1 MIAGVTSGSRP
12 YHHGNLRPALISAA
26 IGEIEESGPAAMSL
40 RAVARRAGV
49 THAAATYHFG
59 DRAGLLTA
67 VAAEGYRL
75 LTEAL
80 RAAQETRGS
89 FLEVGVAYV
98 RFAVTHRA
106 HFEVMYRPELY
117 HRDDAELGRARA
129 AAATLLYGTGETTR
143 ERMAYGVAA
152 WSIVHGLAT
161 LWLNGNLPAQL
172 GDDPE
177 EITRVVAAHL
187 GPPRRDP
194 ALAAGNRG
202 KAVGDR
208 IADSTH
214 GGKLMPYVRV
224 GEENSGQIE
233 IYYEDHGRGRPVVLI
248 HGYPLN
254 GHSWEKQLPALLDAG
269 YRVIA
274 YDRRGFGASSQ
285 PTVGY
290 DYDTFAAD
298 LRGLM
303 DVLDLRDVTLAG
315 FSMGTGEVTRYL
327 GRYGSERIRNA
338 VLLGPIPPFLLK
350 TGDNPEG
357 VNQSVFDGL
366 IAAARADRYAYFKDF
381 FDNFYNVDKF
391 RGTRISD
398 QAWQASFNVAA
409 GASAYASVAC
419 IPTWLTDFRADLPQI
434 DVPILVVQG
443 TEDRIL
449 PIDATGWRLP
459 ALLKDACLI
468 EVEAGPHN
476 IGWTHPQEV
485 NRALLGFLAS

>member
-75 LTEAL
+75 LAEAL
-80 RAAQETRGS
+80 RGAQETRGS

-129 AAATLLYGTGETTR
+129 AAATLLYGTEEITR

-194 ALAAGNRG
+194 A
-202 KAVGDR
+202 
-208 IADSTH
+208 
-214 GGKLMPYVRV
+214 Y
-224 GEENSGQIE
+224 SG
-233 IYYEDHGRGRPVVLI
+233 R
-248 HGYPLN
+248 
-254 GHSWEKQLPALLDAG
+254 
-269 YRVIA
+269 
-274 YDRRGFGASSQ
+274 Q
-285 PTVGY
+285 PG
-290 DYDTFAAD
+290 
-298 LRGLM
+298 
-303 DVLDLRDVTLAG
+303 
-315 FSMGTGEVTRYL
+315 
-327 GRYGSERIRNA
+327 
-338 VLLGPIPPFLLK
+338 
-350 TGDNPEG
+350 
-357 VNQSVFDGL
+357 
-366 IAAARADRYAYFKDF
+366 
-381 FDNFYNVDKF
+381 
-391 RGTRISD
+391 
-398 QAWQASFNVAA
+398 
-409 GASAYASVAC
+409 
-419 IPTWLTDFRADLPQI
+419 
-434 DVPILVVQG
+434 
-443 TEDRIL
+443 
-449 PIDATGWRLP
+449 
-459 ALLKDACLI
+459 
-468 EVEAGPHN
+468 
-476 IGWTHPQEV
+476 
-485 NRALLGFLAS
+485 